1 MIGFGLRQ
9 LECRKATH
17 DMEGGLHFQTFLVF
31 KCHVPDLWFETTDF
45 KNGAELWKTF
55 NNSLLSEHLAVKL
68 DKGERLTERCH
79 IQQL

>member
-1 MIGFGLRQ
+1 MIGFGVRQ

-45 KNGAELWKTF
+45 KNEQ
-55 NNSLLSEHLAVKL
+55 NSGKRLITAYYQNIWQLNYRGHRAYNYCPLL
-68 DKGERLTERCH
+68 
-79 IQQL
+79 